1 MLTIKGLSN
10 FVNLKHLT
18 KPVHNVLRLLIII
31 IRDLIPW
38 VMFGLCPN
46 HTLGDIEKPCI
57 RAIMPVILRAIM
69 LHIY

>member
-18 KPVHNVLRLLIII
+18 KPAHNVLRLLIII
-31 IRDLIPW
+31 IRDLTHW

-46 HTLGDIEKPCI
+46 HTLGDLKKPCI
-57 RAIMPVILRAIM
+57 RTVMLVILRAVM
-69 LHIY
+69 LLIY

>member
-18 KPVHNVLRLLIII
+18 KAVHYVLRLLIII

-46 HTLGDIEKPCI
+46 HTLGDLEKPCI
-57 RAIMPVILRAIM
+57 RDIMPVILKVIM
-69 LHIY
+69 ILIY